1 MARARTTDGLNDFF
15 LSPKKKINPW
25 NLYVGFNEVPYVF
38 LMIAFVLL
46 KHDINKKA
54 HCGTDIPQ

>member
-1 MARARTTDGLNDFF
+1 MTRARATDGLNDFF
-15 LSPKKKINPW
+15 LSLKKKNPW
-25 NLYVGFNEVPYVF
+25 NLYVGFNEVPYVS

-46 KHDINKKA
+46 KHDINKKT